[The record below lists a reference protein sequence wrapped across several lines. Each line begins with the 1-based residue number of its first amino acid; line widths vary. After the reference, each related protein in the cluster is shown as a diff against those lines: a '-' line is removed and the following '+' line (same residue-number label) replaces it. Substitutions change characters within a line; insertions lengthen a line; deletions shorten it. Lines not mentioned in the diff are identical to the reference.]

1 MKVTPRQ
8 FDSPQRCVMRAF
20 FRFQDGFKVKSCIHI
35 IITNIETPRLE
46 TCIHDSRT
54 YRDIMTASVAV
65 NHAGMLGIMLA
76 HIVMK
81 AEASRTYLILASLEP
96 LSSGLVSSP
105 VEQCAQLVV
114 NQTIM
119 TDFYTLIYLH
129 DSLIGLLIQR
139 TILSDLTPIMS
150 DFNAS
155 NSKHT
160 IS

>member
-1 MKVTPRQ
+1 
-8 FDSPQRCVMRAF
+8 
-20 FRFQDGFKVKSCIHI
+20 
-35 IITNIETPRLE
+35 
-46 TCIHDSRT
+46 
-54 YRDIMTASVAV
+54 MTASVAV

-105 VEQCAQLVV
+105 VEQCAQLLV

-129 DSLIGLLIQR
+129 DSPHWFADS
-139 TILSDLTPIMS
+139 TH
-150 DFNAS
+150 DFV
-155 NSKHT
+155 
-160 IS
+160 

>member
-1 MKVTPRQ
+1 
-8 FDSPQRCVMRAF
+8 
-20 FRFQDGFKVKSCIHI
+20 
-35 IITNIETPRLE
+35 
-46 TCIHDSRT
+46 
-54 YRDIMTASVAV
+54 MTASVAV

-96 LSSGLVSSP
+96 LSSALVSSP
-105 VEQCAQLVV
+105 VEQCAQSVV

-119 TDFYTLIYLH
+119 TDFY
-129 DSLIGLLIQR
+129 SLIHLYDSPHGFMISQ

-150 DFNAS
+150 DSHAS
-155 NSKHT
+155 NSKHE